1 VLCPG
6 WDIVSLPTQ
15 PRHKGSLSIF
25 LCFVQCLVKK
35 KKPGKEGEGKDK
47 GRKQTREVIHEL
59 GEKRPQ

>member
-1 VLCPG
+1 LETN
-6 WDIVSLPTQ
+6 VS
-15 PRHKGSLSIF
+15 K
-25 LCFVQCLVKK
+25 KK

>member
-1 VLCPG
+1 MSGQRKLLFG
-6 WDIVSLPTQ
+6 N
-15 PRHKGSLSIF
+15 K
-25 LCFVQCLVKK
+25 CFKKK